1 MRIMYVTL
9 HLIGK
14 PKCPTQLVTSAN
26 LRLKSLQIEIR
37 DTAQIDTFV
46 YFNVYW
52 AQMCYFVLY
61 ILSDFM
67 VKP

>member
-9 HLIGK
+9 HLISK
-14 PKCPTQLVTSAN
+14 PKCPTQGTSAN
-26 LRLKSLQIEIR
+26 LRLKSLQIKIR